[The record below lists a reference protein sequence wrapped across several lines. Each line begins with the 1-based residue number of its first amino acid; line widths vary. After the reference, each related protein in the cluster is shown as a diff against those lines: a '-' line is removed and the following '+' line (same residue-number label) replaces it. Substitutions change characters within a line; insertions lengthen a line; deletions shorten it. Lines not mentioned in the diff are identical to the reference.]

1 MGSRL
6 RELLLQ
12 GLNEL
17 HLELTTDQQ
26 CALLDYLDLLVK
38 WNKAYNLS
46 GIKNPE
52 LMVSRH
58 LLDSLTL
65 IPYLTGNRILD
76 IGTGAGLPGIPLAI
90 CFPDKDFVLLDSNG
104 KKTRFLFQV
113 RLSLNLENVEIVNSR
128 VEHYQSPLQID
139 IVISRAFSTL
149 LKMLELTRPLFG
161 ATTKLVAMKG
171 AFPEQELSVIPDD
184 FKVITVDKINVPG
197 SESERHIVEV
207 ATLNSEF

>member
-1 MGSRL
+1 M
-6 RELLLQ
+6 
-12 GLNEL
+12 
-17 HLELTTDQQ
+17 
-26 CALLDYLDLLVK
+26 
-38 WNKAYNLS
+38 
-46 GIKNPE
+46 
-52 LMVSRH
+52 
-58 LLDSLTL
+58 
-65 IPYLTGNRILD
+65 
-76 IGTGAGLPGIPLAI
+76 PGIPLAI